1 MVDAPL
7 LESLDPRAVRELM
20 ERAIPRTL
28 RPKEI
33 LFWAG
38 DRTPRLHLVLD
49 GLIKLVSRSTQG
61 SESILCLAPRGTFV
75 GEMTL
80 FDGLPQPYEAVAV
93 TECEVLGIDGH
104 AVMNALTNN
113 GRAGLAMC
121 VALTERMRWVCE
133 SAAERG
139 SSSAPARLAGR
150 LLDLA
155 DMMGHVDHAGVV
167 IDLPMAQED
176 LGHLAGTSRE
186 TVCKTLRRFQRAG
199 VVDYSGRRLRIT
211 RPDMLER
218 IRCRGKA

>member
-1 MVDAPL
+1 MAGAAL
-7 LESLDPRAVRELM
+7 LEALGPREAEALM
-20 ERAIPRTL
+20 ERSVPRSL
-28 RPKEI
+28 RPEEI
-33 LFWAG
+33 LFLAG
-38 DRTPRLHLVLD
+38 DRTPRLHLVLE
-49 GLIKLVSRSTQG
+49 GMIKLVSRSSQG
-61 SESILCLAPRGTFV
+61 SESILCLAPPGSFV
-75 GEMTL
+75 GELTL

-93 TECEVLGIDGH
+93 TRCEVVGIDGETFLQ
-104 AVMNALTNN
+104 VVERE

-121 VALTERMRWVCE
+121 VALTERMRSVCE

-155 DMMGHVDHAGVV
+155 DMLGQVDHAGVV
-167 IDLPMAQED
+167 VDLPMRQED

-211 RPDMLER
+211 RPDMLEK